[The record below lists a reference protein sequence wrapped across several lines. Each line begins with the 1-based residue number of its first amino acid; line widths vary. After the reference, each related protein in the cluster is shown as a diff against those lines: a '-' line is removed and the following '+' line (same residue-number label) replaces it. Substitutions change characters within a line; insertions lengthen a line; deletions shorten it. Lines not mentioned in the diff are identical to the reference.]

1 MLTALHQAHH
11 FVFKIMKRLLTILAV
26 MLMTASMAS
35 AQRHPR
41 PEPPHPHVYEPYH
54 GMHHVPHGGEPSYPR
69 SMGFRL
75 GVTGFDA
82 TYQHSFRRDQ
92 FLQGDFGI
100 DFGFSV
106 NGRPGARATA
116 TYNFIWGRPAWTH
129 RGYWGI
135 YSGPGLTL
143 GYVNDL
149 VSYRIVNERWNP
161 YGNRGDGGFMIALT
175 VQVGLEY
182 TFEFPM
188 TLAFEVRPAFGIHA
202 NGKSPERDGLR
213 YDGGVGFYDNGLLGF
228 VPTFALRYR
237 F

>member
-1 MLTALHQAHH
+1 MLKALHQAHL
-11 FVFKIMKRLLTILAV
+11 FFFKIMKRLLTILAV
-26 MLMTASMAS
+26 ILMSASMAS

-41 PEPPHPHVYEPYH
+41 PEPPHPHVYEPHH
-54 GMHHVPHGGEPSYPR
+54 GMGHGPYGGEPNYPR
-69 SMGFRL
+69 SMGFRI

-149 VSYRIVNERWNP
+149 VSYRIGNERWNP

-202 NGKSPERDGLR
+202 NGRAERDGQV
-213 YDGGVGFYDNGLLGF
+213 YKGNVGFYDNGLLGF